1 MLSKL
6 RGKTE
11 IWWFAAIMVILA
23 VILVSLISL
32 SDVGKTKSKK
42 AIEEYFKVE
51 VTKAADSFSKDLK
64 EAEVATES
72 MVDFI
77 ASEHEMRKTTKT
89 HLADSL
95 KRNTNAKAVAIVD
108 ASGAGFDNKGYAVD
122 LSGTSYFSE
131 LKDNASFRFVE
142 GDGLTDL
149 PQSLILSRPIAYG
162 GAGKGYVI
170 VCFDADLFGVEN
182 IYTPFE
188 NTSFYGIVDTDGM
201 CPKYFGIKNMVILN
215 EVGMW
220 DNIKDLCGQDTI
232 IDTIRDNSIN
242 ETQLLHVKG
251 AADSRVY
258 VVAPLHMNDW
268 RMVVSVN
275 RTYFDSLQKR
285 DWQKIRLLC
294 WEIGIA
300 TAGFFVVFLIFS
312 LFNRRKENANKQE
325 LEVKADTDL
334 LTGLYNKI
342 ATEKLIKN
350 YIAQNPDGRG
360 LLILLDL
367 DNFKKINDT
376 LGHGFGDEVLQYLG
390 MRLGSQFRVTDIV
403 GRIGGDEFMVFLKDM
418 KTQEYIE
425 AEARKMSRFFNNF
438 QVGEYTKF
446 YATASMGAAVYPDD
460 GKTFDALYRAADTA
474 LYKAKKNGKKQLA
487 FFGKDN

>member
-1 MLSKL
+1 M
-6 RGKTE
+6 
-11 IWWFAAIMVILA
+11 A

-32 SDVGKTKSKK
+32 SELGQNKSKK
-42 AIEEYFKVE
+42 TVEEYFKDE
-51 VTKAADSFSKDLK
+51 VTKTADSFSRSLK
-64 EAEVATES
+64 EAEATVNS

-77 ASEHEMRKTTKT
+77 ASEHELRQTTKT

-95 KRNTNAKAVAIVD
+95 KKNTNAKAVAIVD
-108 ASGAGFDNKGYAVD
+108 ASGAGFDDKGYAVD

-131 LKDNASFRFVE
+131 LDDDAPFSFVK
-142 GDGLTDL
+142 GDGLTGL
-149 PQSLILSRPIAYG
+149 PESLILAKPIVYG
-162 GAGKGYVI
+162 GARKGFVI
-170 VCFDADLFGVEN
+170 VCFDGELFSLEN
-182 IYTPFE
+182 IYTTFE
-188 NTSFYGIVDTDGM
+188 KTSFYGIVDDEGM
-201 CPKYFGIKNMVILN
+201 CPRYFGIKNMVILN
-215 EVGMW
+215 EIGMW
-220 DNIKDLCGQDTI
+220 ENLKELCGQDAI
-232 IDTIRDNSIN
+232 IDSIRDNSLN

-275 RTYFDSLQKR
+275 RTYFDSLQNR
-285 DWQKIRLLC
+285 DWQRQRLLC

-300 TAGFFVVFLIFS
+300 TVGFFITFLVFS

-334 LTGLYNKI
+334 LTGLYNNI

>member
-1 MLSKL
+1 M
-6 RGKTE
+6 
-11 IWWFAAIMVILA
+11 
-23 VILVSLISL
+23 
-32 SDVGKTKSKK
+32 
-42 AIEEYFKVE
+42 
-51 VTKAADSFSKDLK
+51 
-64 EAEVATES
+64 
-72 MVDFI
+72 
-77 ASEHEMRKTTKT
+77 
-89 HLADSL
+89 
-95 KRNTNAKAVAIVD
+95 
-108 ASGAGFDNKGYAVD
+108 
-122 LSGTSYFSE
+122 
-131 LKDNASFRFVE
+131 
-142 GDGLTDL
+142 
-149 PQSLILSRPIAYG
+149 
-162 GAGKGYVI
+162 
-170 VCFDADLFGVEN
+170 
-182 IYTPFE
+182 
-188 NTSFYGIVDTDGM
+188 
-201 CPKYFGIKNMVILN
+201 
-215 EVGMW
+215 
-220 DNIKDLCGQDTI
+220 
-232 IDTIRDNSIN
+232 
-242 ETQLLHVKG
+242 
-251 AADSRVY
+251 
-258 VVAPLHMNDW
+258 
-268 RMVVSVN
+268 
-275 RTYFDSLQKR
+275 
-285 DWQKIRLLC
+285 
-294 WEIGIA
+294 
-300 TAGFFVVFLIFS
+300 GFFITFLVFS

-438 QVGEYTKF
+438 QVSEYTKF

>member
-11 IWWFAAIMVILA
+11 IGWFTAIIVILA

-32 SDVGKTKSKK
+32 SDIGKTKSKK
-42 AIEEYFKVE
+42 AIEDYFKAE
-51 VTKAADSFSKDLK
+51 VTKTADSFSKGLT
-64 EAEVATES
+64 EALVTTDSA
-72 MVDFI
+72 VDFI
-77 ASEHEMRKTTKT
+77 VAERELKQTSKI

-95 KRNTNAKAVAIVD
+95 KKNTNAQAVAIVD
-108 ASGAGFDNKGYAVD
+108 VSGVGIDDKGKTVD
-122 LSGTSYFSE
+122 ISDSGYFSE
-131 LKDNASFRFVE
+131 IDIDVPFTFVQ
-142 GDGLTDL
+142 GDGLTSL
-149 PQSLILSRPIAYG
+149 PQTLVLARPIVYD
-162 GAGKGYVI
+162 GARKGYVV
-170 VCFDADLFGVEN
+170 VCFDAELFSMDN
-182 IYTPFE
+182 IYTTFE
-188 NTSFYGIVDTDGM
+188 KTSFYGIVDSEGM
-201 CPKYFGIKNMVILN
+201 CPKYFGIKNMVILSKI
-215 EVGMW
+215 GMW
-220 DNIKDLCGQDTI
+220 ENLKELCGQNTI
-232 IDTIRDNSIN
+232 IDSIRDNSIN

-258 VVAPLHMNDW
+258 IVAPLHINDW

-275 RTYFDSLQKR
+275 RTYFDSLQSR
-285 DWQKIRLLC
+285 DWEKIRLLC

-300 TAGFFVVFLIFS
+300 TAAFYVAFLVFS
-312 LFNRRKENANKQE
+312 LFTRRKENANKQE

-350 YIAQNPDGRG
+350 YIVQNPEGRG

-403 GRIGGDEFMVFLKDM
+403 GRIGGDEFMIFLKDM
-418 KTQEYIE
+418 KTQENIE